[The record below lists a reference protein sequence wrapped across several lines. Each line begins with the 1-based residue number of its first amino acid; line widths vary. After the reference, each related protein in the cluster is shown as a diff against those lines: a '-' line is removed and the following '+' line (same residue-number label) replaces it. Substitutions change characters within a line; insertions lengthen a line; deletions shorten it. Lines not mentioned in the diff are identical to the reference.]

1 MPSIIATDGDRD
13 GLPNV
18 LMEAASK
25 KVCCIATNLPGITE
39 FIRHDETGWIV
50 PSKNSKEL
58 TRSIISSLKIPPNE
72 LDWLN
77 QLINC

>member
-25 KVCCIATNLPGITE
+25 KVCCIATDLPGITE

-50 PSKNSKEL
+50 PSKNS
-58 TRSIISSLKIPPNE
+58 RN
-72 LDWLN
+72 
-77 QLINC
+77 